1 MKKTTRL
8 VISLCMVA
16 LSVFI
21 LCFGVWAAVVAEYKI
36 TGKVSYSVDNVN
48 MRFQIEAS
56 ISNAS
61 SDANEN
67 VEISNSTFSYSNA
80 SDINEVLNSWNLG
93 SIYFIKN
100 YSNGGETLTV
110 PDIVITIKV
119 TNLSSN
125 QPMYVKY
132 DWQTDDDTQFD
143 TTSTPKANAKIT
155 LQFQKQVN
163 TGTLQSST
171 ENSYTDLTNL
181 NSSVTY
187 KLTMKLKSS
196 VESLDPLGLGFA
208 WNFNFDAIK

>member
-110 PDIVITIKV
+110 PDIVITIIWF
-119 TNLSSN
+119 LSIKGASFN
-125 QPMYVKY
+125 AYATAWADSIAGIMPSVRARYSKA
-132 DWQTDDDTQFD
+132 QTA
-143 TTSTPKANAKIT
+143 S
-155 LQFQKQVN
+155 
-163 TGTLQSST
+163 
-171 ENSYTDLTNL
+171 
-181 NSSVTY
+181 SSVMATY
-187 KLTMKLKSS
+187 SALPISYR
-196 VESLDPLGLGFA
+196 
-208 WNFNFDAIK
+208 